1 MASPGTHIVFDRSTA
16 RPRPYR
22 GAIAEVWRWVCL
34 VLLKIGGWT
43 MEGDWP
49 ADPKA
54 VVICAPHTS
63 NWDGIWML
71 VAASAWRFRLRYM
84 GKKSLTEGPF
94 GWLVRW
100 TGCIP
105 VDRSKSNDL
114 VAQMAQAFG
123 GEGNLLLAI
132 PPEGTRGRVEKWKS
146 GFYHIAVGANVPL
159 LFAVLDYGAR
169 KVRISGALWP
179 SGDYAADFAII
190 RSHYEGAVGKV
201 PGDFTLA
208 I

>member
-1 MASPGTHIVFDRSTA
+1 MTVPGTHLVYPPETA
-16 RPRPYR
+16 RPRPFR
-22 GAIAEVWRWVCL
+22 GPVSEVWRWLCL
-34 VLLKIGGWT
+34 AGLKAGGWQL
-43 MEGDWP
+43 EGDWP
-49 ADPKA
+49 GDDKA
-54 VVICAPHTS
+54 VLLCAPHTS

-71 VAASAWRFRLRYM
+71 AAASAWRVRLRYM

-100 TGCIP
+100 SGCIP

-114 VAQMAQAFG
+114 VGQMKTAFAA
-123 GEGNLLLAI
+123 ETSLILAI

-146 GFYHIAVGANVPL
+146 GFYHIAVGAGVPIV
-159 LFAVLDYGAR
+159 FAVLDYGR
-169 KVRISGALWP
+169 RTVRISGAVWP
-179 SGDYAADFAII
+179 SGDYAADFELI
-190 RSHYEGAVGKV
+190 RPHYAAATGKV

>member
-1 MASPGTHIVFDRSTA
+1 MAPPGTHLVYPPETA

-22 GAIAEVWRWVCL
+22 GAVAELWRWACL
-34 VLLKIGGWT
+34 GALRAGGWT
-43 MEGDWP
+43 LQGDWP
-49 ADPKA
+49 GDDKA
-54 VVICAPHTS
+54 VLLCAPHTS

-71 VAASAWRFRLRYM
+71 AAASAWRVRLRYM
-84 GKKSLTEGPF
+84 GKASLTSGPF

-114 VAQMAQAFG
+114 VAQMKAAFAA
-123 GEGNLLLAI
+123 EPRLILAI

-146 GFYHIAVGANVPL
+146 GFYHIAVGAGVPIVL
-159 LFAVLDYGAR
+159 AVLDYGQR
-169 KVRISGALWP
+169 TVRISGAVWP
-179 SGDYAADFAII
+179 SGDYAGDFALI
-190 RSHYEGAVGKV
+190 RGHYAGATGKV
-201 PGDFTLA
+201 PEDFTLA